1 MSLST
6 HKLLKINSNDKTDNL
21 SLEFVLCESNNDLYT
36 LELKTSFQVYITE
49 INKNITINT
58 TSFVESIDK
67 MNVKVRTKKEYQL
80 NDTSAMIDHLINQ
93 IMDLKNKL
101 KENKIIVIDENN
113 VEIISDDE
121 KDDDR
126 SVNFT
131 VEDNKDDDDDHSVN
145 FTVEDNKD
153 DDDDR
158 SINFTVE
165 DNKDDDD
172 DRSVFKIEDYKDDD
186 DDRSVNDDLF
196 TIEDNK
202 DDDDKD
208 EGLPIVFKNKDN
220 IKEINDILIDTTKIS
235 IELDEIVKNLKKN
248 VTNEPLIKSVIE
260 NSIDIKNIEN
270 VNDDTQKKENQL
282 LYHLKFL
289 LSVGDVSLSGN
300 MIYLVTQMMKFV
312 EKFNL
317 NGDEKKK
324 LILST
329 LEKYLY
335 NVDLQLGEKHDY
347 ILSTI
352 CPELI
357 DILISVDSRKIK
369 IRKQFKCFPWK

>member
-131 VEDNKDDDDDHSVN
+131 VEDNKDDDDD
-145 FTVEDNKD
+145 
-153 DDDDR
+153 R

-165 DNKDDDD
+165 DNKNDDD
-172 DRSVFKIEDYKDDD
+172 DRSVFKIEDYKDDDDD

-208 EGLPIVFKNKDN
+208 EGLDRKPIVFKNKDN

-300 MIYLVTQMMKFV
+300 MIYIVTQMMKFV